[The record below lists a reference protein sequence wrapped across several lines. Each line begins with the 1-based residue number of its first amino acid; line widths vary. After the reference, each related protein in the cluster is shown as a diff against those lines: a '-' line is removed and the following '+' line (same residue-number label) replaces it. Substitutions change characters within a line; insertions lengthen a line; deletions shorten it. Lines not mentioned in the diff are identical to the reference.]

1 MRLENMEMLLNT
13 VRMVDFD
20 QVREHA
26 FGDHNSLTEKL
37 AIGLI
42 NPEDFKYLNLK
53 PSLNLKLKNN
63 FGSVIIKP
71 QQDKNVPLSTII
83 MPVSIWANQITG
95 IENNELI
102 YKNIL
107 INVELTRD
115 SVLDFNDLLN
125 SIRD

>member
-1 MRLENMEMLLNT
+1 MKMLLNT

-26 FGDHNSLTEKL
+26 FGDDNSLKEKL

-42 NPEDFKYLNLK
+42 NPEDFNKLNLK
-53 PSLNLKLKNN
+53 SSLNLKLKNN

-71 QQDKNVPLSTII
+71 QEDKNVPLGTVI

-95 IENNELI
+95 IEDNELI
-102 YKNIL
+102 YKNI
-107 INVELTRD
+107 IVTVELTSD
-115 SVLDFNDLLN
+115 SVLDFKDLLN
-125 SIRD
+125 TIRE

>member
-1 MRLENMEMLLNT
+1 MEMLLNT

-20 QVREHA
+20 QVREHT
-26 FGDHNSLTEKL
+26 FGDNNSLKEKL

-42 NPEDFKYLNLK
+42 NPEDFKKLNLK
-53 PSLNLKLKNN
+53 PSINLKLKND
-63 FGSVIIKP
+63 FGNVIIQP
-71 QQDKNVPLSTII
+71 QQDKNVPLGTII

-102 YKNIL
+102 FKNI
-107 INVELTRD
+107 IVNVELTGD

-125 SIRD
+125 TIRD